1 MNLVNLDE
9 TTRRHM
15 RAEVERD
22 VAGGMLYPSPRLSP
36 TGRADYPRLL
46 LAAVDGGTPESL
58 AAELRRGSRLN
69 THEVSHRQGRPYTK
83 VVPYTAADTLAEGE
97 FNRFYIRGLCAR
109 AEAEGIPHV
118 EVYRAKAVTNP
129 RPQSTARIGV
139 LMDPLDLL
147 EDLRAHN
154 TADAINT
161 ALGVPAGP
169 NSGLS
174 VRLVATGSSPGHG
187 GEPDSSLGD

>member
-1 MNLVNLDE
+1 VNLIDLDD
-9 TTRRHM
+9 TTRRYM

-22 VAGGMLYPSPRLSP
+22 IAEGGLYPSPRLSP
-36 TGRADYPRLL
+36 SGRADYPRLL
-46 LAAVDGGTPESL
+46 LDAVDGGTPETL
-58 AAELRRGSRLN
+58 ASELRRGARLT

-83 VVPYTAADTLAEGE
+83 VVPVTAADTLAEGE

-109 AEAEGIPHV
+109 AMAENVDHV

-129 RPQSTARIGV
+129 RTSSTARIGAT
-139 LMDPLDLL
+139 MDPFALL
-147 EDLRAHN
+147 EDLRIHH

-174 VRLVATGSSPGHG
+174 VRLVHPAT
-187 GEPDSSLGD
+187 